1 MIITPILIALTC
13 VGCFLCSCN
22 RMLCYKNTDR
32 VIGGRGIDSESEDD
46 NNGSTDIQYDGS
58 VTVHR
63 RSPSAKKFFRKQFTF
78 AVINFLCGL
87 FYLAVS
93 GFALFSLKGTQ
104 YDVQSAKPLNITAE
118 FTYKIRDWAVKPYTQ
133 ITVQSTPCLKP
144 KEPLFIRYWNGTNEF
159 TDCTGGSCTLQP
171 AIAPIN

>member
-1 MIITPILIALTC
+1 M
-13 VGCFLCSCN
+13 
-22 RMLCYKNTDR
+22 CYKNSER
-32 VIGGRGIDSESEDD
+32 VIGGSGIDSESEDY
-46 NNGSTDIQYDGS
+46 NNRSTDIQYDGS

-63 RSPSAKKFFRKQFTF
+63 GSPSKSARKFFRKQFTF
-78 AVINFLCGL
+78 AIINFLCGL

-93 GFALFSLKGTQ
+93 GFALFSLKASQ
-104 YDVQSAKPLNITAE
+104 YDIQSAKPLNITAE

-133 ITVQSTPCLKP
+133 ITMQTTPCLKP
-144 KEPLFIRYWNGTNEF
+144 YEPLFVRSWNGTNEF